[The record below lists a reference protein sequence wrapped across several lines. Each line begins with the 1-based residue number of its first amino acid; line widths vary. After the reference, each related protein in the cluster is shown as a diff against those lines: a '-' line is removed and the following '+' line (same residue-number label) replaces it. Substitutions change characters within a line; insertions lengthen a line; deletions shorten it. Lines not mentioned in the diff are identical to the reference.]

1 MASGT
6 MELFV
11 ALRYLRGKR
20 RMGFISL
27 ITYISAAGVFLGSL
41 VLVVALS
48 VANGFESEVRD
59 RIVGTTAHAKIL
71 QYYSRPIVNY
81 DSLRTRILACPGVLA
96 ATPYIMEKGGI
107 EYDQVKE
114 GVMIMGANAATETT
128 VTEIGGKITFGSFA
142 LDSAMSNRN
151 RRLPGIVIGIGMADK
166 MGVRPGAEVVVG
178 GLTAEAAG
186 ADAEIT
192 SIPMARFVVR
202 GVFET
207 GMYEYDLNL
216 VYLSIRSCQSL
227 FSLKGVEGIAIKT
240 RDLFHADAIAAAV
253 KDSLGGYPYRSVD
266 WKTQN
271 KSLFDWMRLERIVIF
286 IVISLII
293 LVAAFNIISSLIMM
307 ILEKRREIGILMGMG
322 ASSGSIMR
330 IFMFNGVVIGVLG
343 STLGVGVGV
352 LLCFLQYHYRFIP
365 LPGDIYFIDSVP
377 VLIRWTDVA
386 AIYIAANF
394 LCFIATLYPAW
405 NASRILPAESIRIE

>member
-1 MASGT
+1 MAAS

-11 ALRYLRGKR
+11 GLRYLRGKR
-20 RMGFISL
+20 RMGAISL

-48 VANGFESEVRD
+48 TANGFESEVRD

-81 DSLRTRILACPGVLA
+81 DSLRTRVLACPGVLA

-114 GVMIMGANAATETT
+114 GVMIMGAAAATETT
-128 VTEIGGKITFGSFA
+128 VTDIGKKIIFGSFA
-142 LDSAMSNRN
+142 LDSAKSTRD

-178 GLTAEAAG
+178 GLTSEAIEG
-186 ADAEIT
+186 GVT
-192 SIPMARFVVR
+192 SIPMARYVVR
-202 GVFET
+202 GIFET

-216 VYLSIRSCQSL
+216 VYLSIGSCQSL
-227 FSLKGVEGIAIKT
+227 FSSKGVEGIAIKT
-240 RDLFHADAIAAAV
+240 RDLYRADEIARAV
-253 KDSLGGYPYRSVD
+253 KDSLGGYPYRSID

-293 LVAAFNIISSLIMM
+293 VVAAFNIISSLIMM
-307 ILEKRREIGILMGMG
+307 IIEKRREIGLLMGMG
-322 ASSGSIMR
+322 ASTGSIMR
-330 IFMFNGVVIGVLG
+330 IFMFNGVIIGMLG
-343 STLGVGVGV
+343 STLGVALGV

-365 LPGDIYFIDSVP
+365 LPGDIYFIDTVP
-377 VLIRWTDVA
+377 VLIRWTDVV
-386 AIYIAANF
+386 AIYLAANI
-394 LCFIATLYPAW
+394 LCFVATLYPAW